1 MLQKLWG
8 LPQENN
14 RGGDDGGPPSH
25 HDELYSSSSPPHILP
40 PAQQHSPSFHLPHIK
55 VLSLPEELQIYIIQF
70 CTPLERFKVICR
82 ISRHFYHLIFSHRG
96 WSCIVNTSSQHHSS
110 SIGFAPHI
118 KHVSSCI
125 FDCAWFLKKKKLR
138 TLAVGGI
145 DISNN
150 TSGVT
155 ASTSLGRKRKAIL
168 QARLPSNNIS
178 SVDSTTHEDVTI
190 ENLFSK
196 CNFEHIEVNCSPMT
210 STRLLLRYARTY
222 CNFLKTLIFGYSY
235 QLDIRDLIEQIL
247 IPFSSQLETL
257 KFNFQYDSII
267 VYDGANLSPTT
278 ITDIHVQPPQLLFS
292 PKGVPFFAPVVTN
305 NTSDVSIT
313 GNSNQHVGCVGG
325 SSSATTFRPPS
336 MSMTGIHIFKPEFEL
351 VKLKI
356 LDLYIGN
363 TAPIAKQFFLKI
375 CQSAPNLR
383 VCKLRGDIQKE
394 MLLSL
399 SKYCKYLE
407 VLILYDTGKQ
417 RLTDDSI
424 SEMLKLGGAFNSSL
438 RVLSMLCPSLTL
450 RSVAL
455 ITKFCKN
462 LQYFAIRSVTISNR
476 ANSDFITF
484 HNLDQLKVLKIKDE
498 ITIPGLV
505 TERLVRCLPSDIEH
519 VKLPSP
525 KEEEHSPFSL
535 SSSDIS
541 FKKLK
546 ALHLARI
553 SSETVPRFFLEGCA
567 ENLRELK
574 LSVVDD
580 VHCNIIEL
588 MKHFVP
594 QLGNLTSLTLDLGEF
609 DATLFTV
616 LSHLGN
622 LKRLTIKTRGN
633 IDKYDAELGW
643 KLKRF
648 PHLTDMVVH
657 SSVVSQFF
665 TDNYIISLNNL
676 IMMWLACPV
685 QCKLHID
692 HEELSEEDLLNISAE
707 NVTYCCD
714 QYINDHLE
722 NLSLDEKN
730 AMKKEIMLRLAND
743 IHHDYKLVG
752 PKPNILLQKHFM
764 GACSS
769 VIY

>member
-1 MLQKLWG
+1 MLQKLW
-8 LPQENN
+8 NS
-14 RGGDDGGPPSH
+14 DGPHH
-25 HDELYSSSSPPHILP
+25 HDASSSPPRTS
-40 PAQQHSPSFHLPHIK
+40 SPSFHLPHIQ

-96 WSCIVNTSSQHHSS
+96 WSCIVNTSPQQHS

-168 QARLPSNNIS
+168 QARLPSNHIP
-178 SVDSTTHEDVTI
+178 SVDSTTTSAAHEDVTI

-196 CNFEHIEVNCSPMT
+196 CNFEHIEVNCSTMS

-247 IPFSSQLETL
+247 IPFSFQLETL
-257 KFNFQYDSII
+257 KFNFQYDSTI
-267 VYDGANLSPTT
+267 VYDCANLGPTSISPESTHT
-278 ITDIHVQPPQLLFS
+278 QPPQLLFS
-292 PKGVPFFAPVVTN
+292 PKGIPFFAPVA
-305 NTSDVSIT
+305 TSGTANLSITRDSNSVGSSSSTTVFNPSLMSIT
-313 GNSNQHVGCVGG
+313 GV
-325 SSSATTFRPPS
+325 
-336 MSMTGIHIFKPEFEL
+336 HIFKPDFEL

-356 LDLYIGN
+356 FDLYIGN

-424 SEMLKLGGAFNSSL
+424 SEMLKIGGAFNSSL

-462 LQYFAIRSVTISNR
+462 LQYFAIRSVTISNS
-476 ANSDFITF
+476 AHSDFITF

-505 TERLVRCLPSDIEH
+505 IERLVRCLPPDIEH

-580 VHCNIIEL
+580 IHCNIIEL
-588 MKHFVP
+588 MKQFVP
-594 QLGNLTSLTLDLGEF
+594 QLSKLSSLTLDLGEF

-616 LSHLGN
+616 LSHLSN

-648 PHLTDMVVH
+648 PHLTDMIVH

-685 QCKLHID
+685 QCKMHID

-722 NLSLDEKN
+722 NLSVDEKN
-730 AMKKEIMLRLAND
+730 AMKKEIMLRLVND
-743 IHHDYKLVG
+743 VHHDYKLVG
-752 PKPNILLQKHFM
+752 PKPSILLQKHFM